1 MRIDEFRG
9 IYAYGPSHSPRRGVL
24 DASASGEPFAIV
36 LQPYGTERMQLA
48 YAHVTRH
55 SKSVTNVD
63 QLRVAI
69 AELDGLCL
77 WVLRRPDD
85 RAAKTELL
93 RRLKANPGPLAATGL
108 DRQLDTALVR
118 AAQGFDTWVKLIDDD
133 HAEVADWAGEL
144 KSGLFAVKAE
154 LERMLGPR

>member
-1 MRIDEFRG
+1 M
-9 IYAYGPSHSPRRGVL
+9 
-24 DASASGEPFAIV
+24 
-36 LQPYGTERMQLA
+36 
-48 YAHVTRH
+48 
-55 SKSVTNVD
+55 
-63 QLRVAI
+63 
-69 AELDGLCL
+69 
-77 WVLRRPDD
+77 
-85 RAAKTELL
+85 L

-133 HAEVADWAGEL
+133 RAEVADWAGEL